1 MLFFVHQTIYLLAC
15 TCIRLFI
22 CGLLLVS
29 DYYLLASTL
38 LFICYFLLAVIYLIS
53 HSLRVR
59 GCARGHAD
67 IRGQRVRVLF
77 YARSGLRARVRAR
90 VLACGCGFIKP
101 ISARILPVD
110 ILMRRCRTPPC
121 RALLLACCAAAA
133 RCPAPAPEKKAP
145 KSSEKRRLFNFQF

>member
-22 CGLLLVS
+22 CGLLLAS

-77 YARSGLRARVRAR
+77 YARSGLRARAR
-90 VLACGCGFIKP
+90 VLACGCGFIRP
-101 ISARILPVD
+101 ISTRILPVA
-110 ILMRRCRTPPC
+110 ILNGDLQDFCQ
-121 RALLLACCAAAA
+121 A
-133 RCPAPAPEKKAP
+133 
-145 KSSEKRRLFNFQF
+145 SSK

>member
-22 CGLLLVS
+22 CGLLLAS

-67 IRGQRVRVLF
+67 IHGHADIRGQRVRVLF
-77 YARSGLRARVRAR
+77 YARSGLRAR

-101 ISARILPVD
+101 ISARILPVA
-110 ILMRRCRTPPC
+110 ILSLVIDTSGYDVFSDERYS
-121 RALLLACCAAAA
+121 LI
-133 RCPAPAPEKKAP
+133 
-145 KSSEKRRLFNFQF
+145 

>member
-1 MLFFVHQTIYLLAC
+1 MFFFVHQTIYLLAC
-15 TCIRLFI
+15 TCISLFI
-22 CGLLLVS
+22 CWLLLVS

-77 YARSGLRARVRAR
+77 YARSGLRARV
-90 VLACGCGFIKP
+90 LACGCGFIKP
-101 ISARILPVD
+101 ISAWILPVA
-110 ILMRRCRTPPC
+110 ILNQVTLGGVFFHIRVT
-121 RALLLACCAAAA
+121 LTKVL
-133 RCPAPAPEKKAP
+133 
-145 KSSEKRRLFNFQF
+145 

>member
-22 CGLLLVS
+22 CWLLLVS
-29 DYYLLASTL
+29 DYYLLASTF

-90 VLACGCGFIKP
+90 FLACGCGFIKP
-101 ISARILPVD
+101 ISARILPVA
-110 ILMRRCRTPPC
+110 ILILDSSPSLCIFVR
-121 RALLLACCAAAA
+121 
-133 RCPAPAPEKKAP
+133 KKFGA
-145 KSSEKRRLFNFQF
+145 

>member
-1 MLFFVHQTIYLLAC
+1 MFFFVHQTIYLLAC

-59 GCARGHAD
+59 GCAHGHAD

-77 YARSGLRARVRAR
+77 YARSGLWVR

-101 ISARILPVD
+101 ISAQILPVA
-110 ILMRRCRTPPC
+110 ILCPDVW
-121 RALLLACCAAAA
+121 ADLLDSLLHQIIVIL
-133 RCPAPAPEKKAP
+133 
-145 KSSEKRRLFNFQF
+145 SFL

>member
-77 YARSGLRARVRAR
+77 YARSGLRARV
-90 VLACGCGFIKP
+90 LACGCGFIKP
-101 ISARILPVD
+101 ISARILPVA
-110 ILMRRCRTPPC
+110 ILGVDRNEATSCASPNQPLRPC
-121 RALLLACCAAAA
+121 TWPLALRPVGGPSFLSIL
-133 RCPAPAPEKKAP
+133 EP
-145 KSSEKRRLFNFQF
+145 KFNGQN

>member
-1 MLFFVHQTIYLLAC
+1 MFFFVHQTIYLLAC

-22 CGLLLVS
+22 CGLLLAS

-77 YARSGLRARVRAR
+77 YARSGLRARV
-90 VLACGCGFIKP
+90 LACGCGFIKP
-101 ISARILPVD
+101 ISARILLVA
-110 ILMRRCRTPPC
+110 ILRRDCVSEPLTGIPFHIFNHTESKQSPC
-121 RALLLACCAAAA
+121 
-133 RCPAPAPEKKAP
+133 
-145 KSSEKRRLFNFQF
+145 

>member
-1 MLFFVHQTIYLLAC
+1 MFFFVHQTIYLLAC

-22 CGLLLVS
+22 CWLLLVS
-29 DYYLLASTL
+29 EYYLLASTL

-77 YARSGLRARVRAR
+77 YARSGLRARAR

-101 ISARILPVD
+101 ISARILPVA
-110 ILMRRCRTPPC
+110 ILTHAREGQASRRAQRGGC
-121 RALLLACCAAAA
+121 
-133 RCPAPAPEKKAP
+133 
-145 KSSEKRRLFNFQF
+145 